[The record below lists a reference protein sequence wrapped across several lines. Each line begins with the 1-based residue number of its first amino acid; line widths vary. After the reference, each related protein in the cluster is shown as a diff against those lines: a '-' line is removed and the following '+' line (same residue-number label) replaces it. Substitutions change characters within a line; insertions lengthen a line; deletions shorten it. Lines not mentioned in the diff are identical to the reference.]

1 MSSPVDPMATGLPGP
16 VPQAKLRPA
25 AWPERLLPRP
35 RLLSLL
41 DQAVALPVTLL
52 VAPAGS
58 GKTSLLASWADQAG
72 VAQAWLSLDATD
84 RDPDQLWR
92 GVVAALRQAAPAV
105 GADAA
110 ELLDRPGMLLAAVD
124 ALLSELDVPRDP
136 AVLIFDDLHLVD
148 DVPEVGA
155 SLTLF
160 VQHLP
165 PWLHVVV
172 SSRTAP
178 PLPVPRMRAHG
189 QLHEI
194 TFAQL
199 RFSRVEAT
207 ELLSRI
213 APQLAPDE
221 VEQATARADGWV
233 ASLQLSALAAR
244 RGQGTLHDGPGPDAE
259 QLIADYLWQEVFAGE
274 APGVVELL
282 LRTSVVQRMSPS
294 LAERLTGR
302 TDSAA
307 LLSDAEDRGL
317 FVSRVGASGWY
328 EVHTLVRDALQ
339 RELGLRSPGQLAKQH
354 ALAAEWFQEH
364 HQVAN
369 ALEHLLMADRPRE
382 ALRLLAENV
391 AALYDGGCEA
401 TITSTIARI
410 PAGIAGSDLDA
421 LIEYAWCHLLV
432 DRTRFWQ
439 LVDRVSQWA
448 ESDNSAAENVGRQP
462 MLQSMAAISRG
473 DSARSAELA
482 REAQRAFGDTWSN
495 DLLGR
500 FSWNMIARDI
510 ALTERWDDAGAQVR
524 EVRAALSQDPG
535 RHTAFQGTRALGEAL
550 AGHPGRALQ
559 VVQDLQEPAVVDRTI
574 LRVELS
580 IAQAIADREQGNR
593 THAIRRCLELIDEP
607 VGPIIYARLLA
618 MLELTNIRLDEGDLD
633 TAEHMFGQAAEL
645 VGNEMPGP
653 DSRRWLARTG
663 AVLALRAGRLE
674 EAEGWAREVDDGFWT
689 GVSRARVLLAKEDR
703 PGAARALG
711 TALPRCARHD
721 VVRGLLLFRLDDADS
736 PRRDHL
742 LAAARSAVAQG
753 MVQTVAT
760 EGAQV
765 LDGLDMIAW
774 QLPGPWLERVSRA
787 AAVTPY
793 ASVSS
798 RLAHLVDPLTER
810 ELDVLRLLPT
820 RLTLREIAARLSISP
835 NTLKT
840 HLRSIYRKLDCG
852 SRVEAADLARSLN
865 REFRGGEPAARTQTR
880 V

>member
-1 MSSPVDPMATGLPGP
+1 MSAPVDPIAAGLLPGP

-25 AWPERLLPRP
+25 AWTERLLPRP
-35 RLLSLL
+35 RLMSVL
-41 DQAVALPVTLL
+41 DQAVTVPVTLL

-58 GKTSLLASWADQAG
+58 GKTSLLASWADQAE

-84 RDPDQLWR
+84 RDPAQLWR
-92 GVVAALRQAAPAV
+92 GVVAALGQAGPVV
-105 GADAA
+105 GADAVA
-110 ELLDRPGMLLAAVD
+110 LLDRPGMLLAAVD
-124 ALLSELDVPRDP
+124 ALLSELDSPRDP
-136 AVLIFDDLHLVD
+136 AVLIVDDLHLVD

-155 SLTLF
+155 SLALF

-165 PWLHVVV
+165 SWLHVVLA
-172 SSRTAP
+172 SRTAP

-189 QLHEI
+189 QLSEV

-221 VEQATARADGWV
+221 VEQAMTRADGWV
-233 ASLQLSALAAR
+233 VSLRLSALAASR
-244 RGQGTLHDGPGPDAE
+244 RPGTLSDDSGPDEE
-259 QLIADYLWQEVFAGE
+259 QAIADYLWQEVFAGE
-274 APGVVELL
+274 EPDLVELL

-328 EVHTLVRDALQ
+328 EVHALVRDALQ
-339 RELGLRSPGQLAKQH
+339 RELGRRSSGQLAEQH
-354 ALAAEWFQEH
+354 ALAAEWFKEH
-364 HQVAN
+364 HEVAN
-369 ALEHLLMADRPRE
+369 ALEHLLLADRPRE
-382 ALRLLAENV
+382 ALRLLAENA

-401 TITSTIARI
+401 TIIRTIARI
-410 PAGIAGSDLDA
+410 PAEIAGSDLDA
-421 LIEYAWCHLLV
+421 SIEYAWCHLLF

-439 LVDRVSQWA
+439 LVDRASQWA
-448 ESDNSAAENVGRQP
+448 ESSHSPAETVGRLQ
-462 MLQSMAAISRG
+462 MLQAIAATSRG
-473 DSARSAELA
+473 DSARSAGLA
-482 REAQRAFGDTWSN
+482 RAAHRSFGDTSSN

-510 ALTERWDDAGAQVR
+510 ALTERWADAGAEVR
-524 EVRAALSQDPG
+524 EVRTALSQDRG

-550 AGHPGRALQ
+550 AGHPDRALQ
-559 VVQDLQEPAVVDRTI
+559 VAEELREPPVVDRTI

-580 IAQAIADREQGNR
+580 IAQAIAHRERGDRTQ
-593 THAIRRCLELIDEP
+593 AIRGCLELIDEP

-618 MLELTNIRLDEGDLD
+618 MLELTHIRLDEGDLD
-633 TAEHMFGQAAEL
+633 TAEHLFGQGAEL
-645 VGNEMPGP
+645 VGHEMPGP

-674 EAEGWAREVDDGFWT
+674 EAEGRAREIDDGFWA
-689 GVSRARVLLAKEDR
+689 GVSLARVLLATNDR
-703 PGAARALG
+703 LGAERALE
-711 TALPRCARHD
+711 TAVPRCARHD
-721 VVRGLLLFRLDDADS
+721 VVKELLLFRLDDAS
-736 PRRDHL
+736 HPDHL
-742 LAAARSAVAQG
+742 LAAARNAVSHG
-753 MVQTVAT
+753 MVQTVAA
-760 EGAQV
+760 EGVQV
-765 LDGLDMIAW
+765 LDGLDVLAW
-774 QLPGPWLERVSRA
+774 QLPGPWLERVRRA
-787 AAVTPY
+787 ADVAPY
-793 ASVSS
+793 SSVSS
-798 RLAHLVDPLTER
+798 RLAHLVEPLTER

-865 REFRGGEPAARTQTR
+865 REVRGGEPAARKQTP